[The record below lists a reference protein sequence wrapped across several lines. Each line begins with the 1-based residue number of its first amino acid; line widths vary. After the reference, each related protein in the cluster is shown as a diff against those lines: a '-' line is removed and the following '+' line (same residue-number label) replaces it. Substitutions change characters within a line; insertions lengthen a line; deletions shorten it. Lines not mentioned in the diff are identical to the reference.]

1 MNNINNKF
9 LVLYVFSKFDDLKRL
24 ENFVESYQK
33 YDHGYDHDLL
43 ICYKLIDDEK
53 LNLCRKITS
62 KIHHKEFIDP
72 YKNNDYEFK
81 TMERAI
87 QSYDNYIIL
96 FLISHCCFESQH
108 SLKIINEFYEEN
120 SFIGF
125 SGSNESM
132 FSSLRFKRIWKIF
145 SFIKNYLYFKK
156 NFEKF
161 PNPHIRLPSF
171 VLKQKDFLNFVKD
184 KTYKDK
190 KDAWNTESGKNSM
203 TNFFLEN
210 GFKVSIIN
218 SLNRKYDLSSMS
230 KSMTFCD
237 INNSKILISDRH
249 TRNFH
254 LLSPEIQNKMK
265 KRVWG

>member
-1 MNNINNKF
+1 MSRNNKF
-9 LVLYVFSKFDDLKRL
+9 LVVYVFSKYDDLSRL
-24 ENFVESYQK
+24 ENFVDSYIK
-33 YDHGYDHDLL
+33 YDHGYQHELL
-43 ICYKLIDDEK
+43 ICYKLIDDKK
-53 LNLCRKITS
+53 LVLCRKITS
-62 KIHHKEFIDP
+62 KIHHKEYIDP
-72 YKNNDYEFK
+72 NKKNDFEFK

-87 QSYDNYIIL
+87 QSYEDYLVL
-96 FLISHCCFESQH
+96 FLISHCCFESH
-108 SLKIINEFYEEN
+108 NSIKIINDLYEEN

-132 FSSLRFKRIWKIF
+132 FSSLKFKKIWKIF

-171 VLKQKDFLNFVKD
+171 VLKQKDFLYFMKNKFYE
-184 KTYKDK
+184 TK

-203 TNFFLEN
+203 TKFFKDN
-210 GFKVSIIN
+210 GFKIYIIN
-218 SLNRKYDLSSMS
+218 TLNKKYNLLNFSN
-230 KSMTFCD
+230 SMTFCD
-237 INNSKILISDRH
+237 DNDSKILISDRH

-254 LLSPEIQNKMK
+254 SLSIENKDKMK

>member
-1 MNNINNKF
+1 MDNKSNKF
-9 LVLYVFSKFDDLKRL
+9 LVLYVFSKYDDLTRL
-24 ENFVESYQK
+24 KNFVESYHK
-33 YDHGYDHDLL
+33 YDHGHDHELL
-43 ICYKLIDDEK
+43 ICYKLIDDKK
-53 LNLCRKITS
+53 LDLCRKITS
-62 KIHHKEFIDP
+62 KINHKEFIDP
-72 YKNNDYEFK
+72 YKNNDFEFK

-87 QSYDNYIIL
+87 QSYENYLIL
-96 FLISHCCFESQH
+96 FLISHCCFESQN
-108 SLKIINEFYEEN
+108 SIKIINDLYEEN

-125 SGSNESM
+125 SGSYESM
-132 FSSLRFKRIWKIF
+132 FSSLKLKKFWKIF

-184 KTYKDK
+184 KIYKDK

-203 TNFFLEN
+203 TKFFIEK
-210 GFKVSIIN
+210 GFKIYVIN
-218 SLNRKYDLSSMS
+218 SLNRKFDLTSMS

-237 INNSKILISDRH
+237 IYNSKILISDRH
-249 TRNFH
+249 TRNFQS
-254 LLSPEIQNKMK
+254 LSQEIQKKMI

>member
-1 MNNINNKF
+1 MNNKNNRF
-9 LVLYVFSKFDDLKRL
+9 LVLYVFSKYDDLTRL
-24 ENFVESYQK
+24 ESFVESYLK
-33 YDHGYDHDLL
+33 YDHGHDHELL
-43 ICYKLIDDEK
+43 ICYKLIDDKK
-53 LNLCRKITS
+53 LDLCRKITS
-62 KIHHKEFIDP
+62 KIYHKEFIDP

-87 QSYDNYIIL
+87 QNYENYIII
-96 FLISHCCFESQH
+96 FLISHCCFANH
-108 SLKIINEFYEEN
+108 NTIKIINELYQEN

-125 SGSNESM
+125 SGSCESM
-132 FSSLRFKRIWKIF
+132 FSSLKFKKIWKIF
-145 SFIKNYLYFKK
+145 SFIKNFIYFKI

-171 VLKQKDFLNFVKD
+171 VLKQKDFLNFVKN

-203 TNFFLEN
+203 TKFFLKKD
-210 GFKVSIIN
+210 FKIFIIN
-218 SLNRKYDLSSMS
+218 SLNKKFDLSSMS

-237 INNSKILISDRH
+237 IYDSKILISDRH
-249 TRNFH
+249 TRNFQS
-254 LLSPEIQNKMK
+254 LSQELQKKMK